1 MYKKKNR
8 PEKAIKNFFNK
19 KLITNGHQLTNQ
31 KLIIKSPYSI
41 IKKKEKK
48 MYTIKKKR
56 TSMRI
61 YKKNLLIK
69 KNESL
74 IIQAVIFLISK
85 KS

>member
-69 KNESL
+69 K
-74 IIQAVIFLISK
+74 
-85 KS
+85 